1 VLRNGIP
8 APSSKDVFSLLVVP
22 LAAGLNRYVVTVQ
35 PSALRLTCWAMSALV
50 ILACVI
56 GLAAARLSNRQHKA

>member
-1 VLRNGIP
+1 M
-8 APSSKDVFSLLVVP
+8 FSLLVVP